1 LLLQRLDFQVRIR
14 SDHHIFTHHGVS
26 EIINLQP
33 KGAMAKPY
41 QVKQVRDLIIRYQ
54 LGDIAYD

>member
-1 LLLQRLDFQVRIR
+1 MLQSLQFEVRIR
-14 SDHHIFTHHGVS
+14 GDHYIFTHKEVK
-26 EIINLQP
+26 EIINIQP

-54 LGDIAYD
+54 LGDISHD